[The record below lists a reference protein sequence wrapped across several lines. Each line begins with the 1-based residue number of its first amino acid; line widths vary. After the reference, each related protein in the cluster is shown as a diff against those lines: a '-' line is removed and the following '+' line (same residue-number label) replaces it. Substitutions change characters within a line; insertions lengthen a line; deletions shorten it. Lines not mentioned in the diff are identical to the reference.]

1 MKVQKQGMQ
10 YAGETTS
17 LVHAINV
24 ATKHC
29 RLVRVCQKYW
39 RYARRMLIHEQNIN
53 QSHIERVIKGVSKAY
68 SVVSLHNHRHNNNNI

>member
-29 RLVRVCQKYW
+29 WLVRVCQKY
-39 RYARRMLIHEQNIN
+39 
-53 QSHIERVIKGVSKAY
+53 
-68 SVVSLHNHRHNNNNI
+68 